1 MSEGVAMSV
10 ADLARSAPR
19 PERLSLVDTAWL
31 HMEMPTNLMMV
42 GSIAFFDEPIDR
54 ERLATTLRRR
64 LLVHPRFLE
73 RIDTTPL
80 RGPRWVPDQA
90 FNLDDHMH
98 RVALPAP
105 GGDAELR
112 ELLSDLMSHP
122 LDMERPLWDTYII
135 EGYGAG
141 SVMFTRIHH
150 SVADGT
156 ALIQV
161 LLGLTGAT
169 AEESLRAPRRRPRRE
184 HDQQGLRLPS
194 LDPRTYVR
202 GMVQGGAQLY
212 TLARLTALFPD
223 SRTPLRG
230 TLVRSKRVAWTD
242 PFPLSRLK
250 ALRQATGCTVND
262 VMLTAVTGALR
273 AHIRRRQEIVP
284 EHIRALV
291 PVDMRP
297 DPTDNK
303 LGNQFGLVFLD
314 MPVGISNRQERLAAV
329 HERMAAARHSP
340 QPSVAFEV
348 LGALG
353 LTPQMLQR
361 QVVRFFGS
369 KGTAVVTNVRGP
381 AEQLYLAGHKLRR
394 LTFFVPQS
402 AGLGMGI
409 SIFTYAGQI
418 EMGVIA
424 DSGLVPE
431 PTAIARDITTEL
443 RRLVGASA

>member
-1 MSEGVAMSV
+1 MSDGLAMRV

-54 ERLATTLRRR
+54 ERLAATLRRR
-64 LLVHPRFLE
+64 LLRHPRFLE
-73 RIDTTPL
+73 RIDHTPL
-80 RGPRWVPDQA
+80 LGPRWVPDEG

-98 RVALPAP
+98 RVGLPAP

-112 ELLSDLMSHP
+112 DLLSDLMSHP
-122 LDMERPLWDTYII
+122 LDMERPLWDTHII
-135 EGYGAG
+135 EGHHGG
-141 SVMFTRIHH
+141 SVLFTRIHH

-169 AEESLRAPRRRPRRE
+169 AEESMRAPRRRPRRRRE
-184 HDQQGLRLPS
+184 QQALRLPS

-202 GMVQGGAQLY
+202 GVVQRGAQLY
-212 TLARLTALFPD
+212 TLARLTALLPD

-230 TLVRSKRVAWTD
+230 SLVRSKRVAWTD
-242 PFPLSRLK
+242 PFPLSRLRP
-250 ALRQATGCTVND
+250 LREATGCTVND
-262 VMLTAVTGALR
+262 IMIAAVAGALR
-273 AHIRRRQEIVP
+273 AHIRRRQETVP

-297 DPTDNK
+297 DPADGK

-314 MPVGISNRQERLAAV
+314 MPVGITSRHGRLAAV
-329 HERMAAARHSP
+329 HERMAAARNSP
-340 QPSVAFEV
+340 QPAVAFEV

-381 AEQLYLAGHKLRR
+381 ADQLFLAGHRLRR
-394 LTFFVPQS
+394 MTFFVPQS

-424 DSGLVPE
+424 DAGLVPD

-443 RRLVGASA
+443 RRLVAA

>member
-1 MSEGVAMSV
+1 MSEGVAMTT

-19 PERLSLVDTAWL
+19 AQRLSLVDTAWL

-42 GSIAFFDEPIDR
+42 GSIAFFDEPLDR
-54 ERLATTLRRR
+54 DVLATTLRRR

-80 RGPRWVPDQA
+80 RGPRWVPDEA
-90 FNLDDHMH
+90 FNLDDHIH

-112 ELLSDLMSHP
+112 ELTSDLMSHP
-122 LDMERPLWDTYII
+122 LDMERPLWDAYVV
-135 EGYGAG
+135 EGYGRG
-141 SVMFTRIHH
+141 SVFFTRIHH

-161 LLGLTGAT
+161 LLGLTGST
-169 AEESLRAPRRRPRRE
+169 AEESLRAPRRRPHHRE
-184 HDQQGLRLPS
+184 EQRGIRLPS
-194 LDPRTYVR
+194 LDPRDAVR
-202 GMVQGGAQLY
+202 GVVQAGAQMY
-212 TLARLTALFPD
+212 TLARMTALFPD
-223 SRTPLRG
+223 SRSPLRG
-230 TLVRSKRVAWTD
+230 TLVRSKRVAWTE
-242 PFPLSRLK
+242 PFPLSTLK
-250 ALRQATGCTVND
+250 PLRAATGYTVND
-262 VMLTAVTGALR
+262 VLVAAVTGALR
-273 AHIRRRQEIVP
+273 AHIRRRQETVP
-284 EHIRALV
+284 DHIRALV

-314 MPVGISNRQERLAAV
+314 MPVGISNRRERLDAV
-329 HERMAAARHSP
+329 HERMAAARNSP

-381 AEQLYLAGHKLRR
+381 AEELYLAGHKLRR
-394 LTFFVPQS
+394 ITFFVPQS

-409 SIFTYAGQI
+409 SIFTYAGRI

-424 DSGLVPE
+424 DAGLVPD

-443 RRLVGASA
+443 RRLVGR